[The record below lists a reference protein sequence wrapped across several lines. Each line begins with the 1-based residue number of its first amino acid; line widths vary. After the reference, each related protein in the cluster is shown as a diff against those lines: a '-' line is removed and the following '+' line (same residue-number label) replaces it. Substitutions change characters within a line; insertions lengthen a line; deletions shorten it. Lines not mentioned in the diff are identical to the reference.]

1 MNGLEYSFDLFILH
15 LTRAVVVADVAL
27 SINGIQVRAPPLNQA
42 HRAPEKKEK
51 KKNDAV
57 NFSQSESTGRKILHG
72 EDDGNKSTIPSRE
85 DREKLEREKKKEI

>member
-1 MNGLEYSFDLFILH
+1 MEYRYERRRSIK
-15 LTRAVVVADVAL
+15 LTAL
-27 SINGIQVRAPPLNQA
+27 RK
-42 HRAPEKKEK
+42 KKEK
-51 KKNDAV
+51 KKKDAV